1 MSKAYEVM
9 TQRIA
14 TCEPDTSI
22 TEVATIMRDRDIGN
36 VLIVENGKLRGIVTD
51 RDLALRGLT
60 NGYDPLQTPI
70 KKLMS
75 KKVVTGHAD
84 WNMERVAKVMADHEV
99 RRLPIVRD
107 GQLVGI
113 VSLGDVALHTGKKDV
128 VTNSL
133 KAVSKPRG
141 IFVRRRFDV
150 GRALLG
156 LTLTAFAATMLAY
169 FTWTPE
175 GQALRKQIT
184 RSELMDTARKAM
196 SAASDKVSEAASS
209 KQVRELRHQVR
220 SRSIPLISAV
230 RLPF

>member
-1 MSKAYEVM
+1 MLKAYEVM
-9 TQRIA
+9 TQRVA
-14 TCEPDTSI
+14 TCEPDTSVA
-22 TEVATIMRDRDIGN
+22 EVASIMRDRDIGN
-36 VLIVENGKLRGIVTD
+36 VLVVDDGKLRGIVTD

-60 NGYDPLQTPI
+60 EGDDPFQTPI

-75 KKVVTGHAD
+75 KKVVTGNAD
-84 WNMERVAKVMADHEV
+84 WNLERVAKVMADHQV
-99 RRLPIVRD
+99 RRLPIVRN

-128 VTNSL
+128 ITNSL

-141 IFVRRRFDV
+141 IFVRRRSGA

-169 FTWTPE
+169 FTWTPA

-184 RSELMDTARKAM
+184 RSELMHTARKAV

-220 SRSIPLISAV
+220 SMPLISAV